1 MNIDDLIIGREFYPQ
16 RLEKPVLYLD
26 ERYGLVRID
35 GVIDTEDG
43 GLFLSAWKVES
54 AGENLLEHNGTG

>member
-1 MNIDDLIIGREFYPQ
+1 MKIDDLIVGREFRPQ

-35 GVIDTEDG
+35 SVIDTEDG
-43 GLFLSAWKVES
+43 GLFLSAWKIE
-54 AGENLLEHNGTG
+54 AEGEK